1 MMKTKSTVICWA
13 LFVVLLITSGAL
25 DNALTSTG
33 VAEGYMI
40 TSSGGVPSLD
50 AVAHASG
57 EFRIVAANL
66 LWIKVVDHYHHQF
79 IAKGGAWNHNTSL
92 MPYLRMIVWLDPHFI
107 EAYEVGG
114 SILAATHRY
123 KECDEYLDS
132 GTRNN
137 VDNWQLYYDR
147 AMLRAWYE
155 KEPGAALP
163 FAQHA
168 LQCATDP
175 FVQQRVRRLCHTL
188 QLDCDKQKASQ
199 KRDGLLQTELKSSVE
214 RHPQV

>member
-1 MMKTKSTVICWA
+1 MNCWA
-13 LFVVLLITSGAL
+13 LFFVLVCTAGLL
-25 DNALTSTG
+25 DFSLTPTG

-40 TSSGGVPSLD
+40 SGDGGAPSLES
-50 AVAHASG
+50 VAHAAG

-79 IAKGGAWNHNTSL
+79 LAKGGAWDRNTSL
-92 MPYLRMIVWLDPHFI
+92 MPYLRIIVWLDPHFI

-123 KECDEYLDS
+123 KECDEYLGEGTSNNMDS
-132 GTRNN
+132 
-137 VDNWQLYYDR
+137 WQLYYDR

-155 KEPGAALP
+155 KRPAAALP
-163 FAQHA
+163 FAHHA

-175 FVQQRVRRLCHTL
+175 FIKHRIGKFCKTL
-188 QLDCDKQKASQ
+188 EDATAGKQLTRNS
-199 KRDGLLQTELKSSVE
+199 
-214 RHPQV
+214 